1 MGKIITSESTI
12 YWAEVMIKTRGTVR
26 SVAKNFG
33 ASKSTVHKHLTENL
47 KKIDYKSYRRV
58 KAILN
63 KNKKEAPLRGG
74 MTTKAKYEKKK
85 MGKN

>member
-12 YWAEVMIKTRGTVR
+12 YWAEVMIKTSGTVR
-26 SVAKNFG
+26 SVAENVG

-58 KAILN
+58 RAILN

-74 MTTKAKYEKKK
+74 MITKAKYEKKK
-85 MGKN
+85 IGKN

>member
-26 SVAKNFG
+26 SVAKNVG

-63 KNKKEAPLRGG
+63 KNKKEAHLRGG
-74 MTTKAKYEKKK
+74 MITKAKYEKKK
-85 MGKN
+85 IGKN

>member
-1 MGKIITSESTI
+1 MEKIITSESTI

-26 SVAKNFG
+26 SVAKNVG

-63 KNKKEAPLRGG
+63 KNKKEVHLRGG
-74 MTTKAKYEKKK
+74 MTTKVKYEKKK
-85 MGKN
+85 MIQT

>member
-1 MGKIITSESTI
+1 MGTIITSESTI

-26 SVAKNFG
+26 SVAENVG

-58 KAILN
+58 RVILN

-74 MTTKAKYEKKK
+74 MITKAKYEKKK
-85 MGKN
+85 IGKN